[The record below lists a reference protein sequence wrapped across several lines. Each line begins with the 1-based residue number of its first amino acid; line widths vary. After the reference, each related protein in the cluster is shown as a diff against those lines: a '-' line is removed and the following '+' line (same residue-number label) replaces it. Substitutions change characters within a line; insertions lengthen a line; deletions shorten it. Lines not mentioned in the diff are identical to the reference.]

1 MLHSCGITL
10 YLPSLIRHFEVKGCM
25 SFKIIGCLITG
36 GMINLQLFNSQ
47 QYLFYLIRLG
57 LSLSLIDIYVKQVL
71 FRIIFC
77 LTAASYSV

>member
-1 MLHSCGITL
+1 M
-10 YLPSLIRHFEVKGCM
+10 F
-25 SFKIIGCLITG
+25 
-36 GMINLQLFNSQ
+36 NLQLFNSQ